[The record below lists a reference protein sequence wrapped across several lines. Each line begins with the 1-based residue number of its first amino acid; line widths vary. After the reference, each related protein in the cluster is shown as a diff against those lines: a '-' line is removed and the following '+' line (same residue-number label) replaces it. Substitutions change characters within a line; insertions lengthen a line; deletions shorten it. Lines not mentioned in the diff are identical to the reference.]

1 MFTFFF
7 QIRAMLLLLEF
18 LFFLVWGHMSVFPF
32 THVSCSS
39 VHCLTV
45 HLTFFSSR
53 SSYSSCY
60 IFNLV
65 YYHGRFQIFI
75 RWHDFN
81 SFTFIIKKENLF
93 MINLC
98 NILMKLWGRTNLLL
112 PSFIILCIGLDL
124 LLSILSEGTW
134 SIRVETTLGS
144 SSCFYL

>member
-1 MFTFFF
+1 MSTFFF

-18 LFFLVWGHMSVFPF
+18 FFLVWGHMTCFLSPMY
-32 THVSCSS
+32 
-39 VHCLTV
+39 LA
-45 HLTFFSSR
+45 HLFIVWLYILLFFSSR

-112 PSFIILCIGLDL
+112 PSFIILYIGLDL
-124 LLSILSEGTW
+124 LLSILSKGTW